1 MILDKEIFNHTV
13 LGNKKFEIESDLI
26 PKSGRLLQCS
36 SCNHKWF
43 YKKDILEETEVVI
56 KKQDIKSKKNEP
68 PVEEI
73 NNIKVFED
81 LAPSKKKK
89 RKHSY
94 RHPENKKLSFLNVI
108 LVFIISII
116 ALIVLLDTF
125 KSPISLMMPNIEFIL
140 ESLYETLKDILLF
153 IQDLL

>member
-1 MILDKEIFNHTV
+1 MIITCKECY
-13 LGNKKFEIESDLI
+13 KKFEIESDLI

-43 YKKDILEETEVVI
+43 YKKEILEESKVVL
-56 KKQDIKSKKNEP
+56 
-68 PVEEI
+68 EEQ
-73 NNIKVFED
+73 NIKPKNTNPIIQEANDVKIFD
-81 LAPSKKKK
+81 DSVSSKRPK

-94 RHPENKKLSFLNVI
+94 ATPKNKKINFLNII

-125 KSPISLMMPNIEFIL
+125 KNPISLMFPETEYIL

-153 IQDLL
+153 IQDFF

>member
-1 MILDKEIFNHTV
+1 MIIKCEQC
-13 LGNKKFEIESDLI
+13 NKKFEIESTLI
-26 PKSGRLLQCS
+26 PEKGRLLQCS
-36 SCNHKWF
+36 SCTHQWF

-81 LAPSKKKK
+81 LASAKEKK

-94 RHPENKKLSFLNVI
+94 KSIQTENKKLSFLNVI

-125 KSPISLMMPNIEFIL
+125 KSPISLMIPSIEFIL
-140 ESLYETLKDILLF
+140 ENLYETLKDILLF

>member
-1 MILDKEIFNHTV
+1 MIITCEQCH
-13 LGNKKFEIESDLI
+13 KKFEIGSNLI
-26 PKSGRLLQCS
+26 PEKGRLLQCS
-36 SCNHKWF
+36 SCSHKWF
-43 YKKDILEETEVVI
+43 YKRDVLDKNKDVL
-56 KKQDIKSKKNEP
+56 KKQDNKTKKK
-68 PVEEI
+68 EI

-81 LAPSKKKK
+81 FESTKKLK

-94 RHPENKKLSFLNVI
+94 TPFENKKISFLNII
-108 LVFIISII
+108 LVFVISII

-125 KSPISLMMPNIEFIL
+125 KSPINLMIPNIEFFL

>member
-1 MILDKEIFNHTV
+1 MIIKCEQC
-13 LGNKKFEIESDLI
+13 NKKFEIESTLI
-26 PKSGRLLQCS
+26 PEKGRLLQCS
-36 SCNHKWF
+36 SCTHQWF

-81 LAPSKKKK
+81 LASAKEKK

-94 RHPENKKLSFLNVI
+94 KSIQTENKKLSFLNVI

-125 KSPISLMMPNIEFIL
+125 KNPISLMIPNIEFIL

>member
-1 MILDKEIFNHTV
+1 MIITCEQCL
-13 LGNKKFEIESDLI
+13 KKFEIESSLI
-26 PKSGRLLQCS
+26 PKKGRLLQCS
-36 SCNHKWF
+36 SCTHKWF
-43 YKKDILEETEVVI
+43 YKRDISEETKVVLER
-56 KKQDIKSKKNEP
+56 QDIKTKKIEP
-68 PVEEI
+68 IIKEN
-73 NNIKVFED
+73 NNIKIFNDSETF
-81 LAPSKKKK
+81 KKNK

-94 RHPENKKLSFLNVI
+94 RHIENKKLSFLNVI

-125 KSPISLMMPNIEFIL
+125 KSPISLMIPNIEFIL

>member
-1 MILDKEIFNHTV
+1 MIITCEQCH
-13 LGNKKFEIESDLI
+13 KKFEIESNLI
-26 PKSGRLLQCS
+26 PEKGRLLQCS
-36 SCNHKWF
+36 SCSHKWF
-43 YKKDILEETEVVI
+43 YKRDILEETKAVL
-56 KKQDIKSKKNEP
+56 KHQDIKTKKK
-68 PVEEI
+68 EI

-81 LAPSKKKK
+81 LTSPKKLK

-94 RHPENKKLSFLNVI
+94 TPFENKKISFLNII
-108 LVFIISII
+108 LIFVISII

-125 KSPISLMMPNIEFIL
+125 KSPINLMIPNIEFFL

>member
-1 MILDKEIFNHTV
+1 MIITCGQCH
-13 LGNKKFEIESDLI
+13 KKFEIESSLI
-26 PKSGRLLQCS
+26 PKKGRLLQCS
-36 SCNHKWF
+36 SCSHKWF
-43 YKKDILEETEVVI
+43 YKRDILEETKVVLEQ
-56 KKQDIKSKKNEP
+56 QDIKTKKIEP
-68 PVEEI
+68 IIKEN
-73 NNIKVFED
+73 NNIKIFNDSETF
-81 LAPSKKKK
+81 KKNK

-94 RHPENKKLSFLNVI
+94 RHLENKKLSFLNVI

-125 KSPISLMMPNIEFIL
+125 KSPISLMIPNIEFIL

>member
-1 MILDKEIFNHTV
+1 MIIKCEQC
-13 LGNKKFEIESDLI
+13 NKKFEIESTLI
-26 PKSGRLLQCS
+26 PEKGRLLQCS
-36 SCNHKWF
+36 SCTHQWF

-81 LAPSKKKK
+81 LTPAKEKK

-94 RHPENKKLSFLNVI
+94 KSIQTENKKLSFLNVI

-125 KSPISLMMPNIEFIL
+125 KSPISLMIPSIEFIL

>member
-1 MILDKEIFNHTV
+1 MIIKCEQC
-13 LGNKKFEIESDLI
+13 NKKFEIESTLI
-26 PKSGRLLQCS
+26 PEKGRLLQCS
-36 SCNHKWF
+36 SCTHQWF

-81 LAPSKKKK
+81 LASAKEKK

-94 RHPENKKLSFLNVI
+94 KSIQTENKKLSFLNVI
-108 LVFIISII
+108 LVFVISII

-125 KSPISLMMPNIEFIL
+125 KSPISLMIPNIEFIL

>member
-1 MILDKEIFNHTV
+1 MIIKCEQC
-13 LGNKKFEIESDLI
+13 NKKFEIESTLI
-26 PKSGRLLQCS
+26 PEKVRLLQCS
-36 SCNHKWF
+36 SCAHQWF

-81 LAPSKKKK
+81 LASAKEKK

-94 RHPENKKLSFLNVI
+94 KSIQTENKKLSFLNVI
-108 LVFIISII
+108 LVFVISII

-125 KSPISLMMPNIEFIL
+125 KSPISFMMPNIEFIL

-153 IQDLL
+153 VQDLL

>member
-1 MILDKEIFNHTV
+1 MIITCEQCP
-13 LGNKKFEIESDLI
+13 KKFEIESNLI
-26 PKSGRLLQCS
+26 PEKGRLLQCS

-43 YKKDILEETEVVI
+43 YKRNVLEETKVVL
-56 KKQDIKSKKNEP
+56 KQQDIKSKKTDP
-68 PVEEI
+68 IIEET
-73 NNIKVFED
+73 NNIKVFDESVSSNN
-81 LAPSKKKK
+81 LK

-94 RHPENKKLSFLNVI
+94 KLPESKKISFLNVI

-125 KSPISLMMPNIEFIL
+125 KSPISLMIPNIEFIL
-140 ESLYETLKDILLF
+140 ENLYETLKDILLF